1 VSCDH
6 LGATRSGTLR
16 RGQDVPWTRAEW
28 AANSRGAA
36 AAESAHLGGRRGQGV
51 LDQLGVCFTQG
62 QADDEWHCPRGP
74 LSSGRSS
81 HVMPLGSGRVFLG
94 DRRFTTLC
102 CHVYEDHRSEPR
114 QESHIRGIFNCQIS
128 AQARQDSA
136 PSTLAATSR
145 SRWSGVVTQ
154 RLPSRRLPVVARGA
168 RSGCGT

>member
-1 VSCDH
+1 VIISEPPGAGRFGAGRMCRGRGRNGPRT
-6 LGATRSGTLR
+6 LGVLLL
-16 RGQDVPWTRAEW
+16 QK
-28 AANSRGAA
+28 
-36 AAESAHLGGRRGQGV
+36 SAHIGGRRGQGV

-114 QESHIRGIFNCQIS
+114 QESHICGIFNCQIS

-145 SRWSGVVTQ
+145 LRWSGVVTQ